1 MEQKPISGHTGLYY
15 LIGSPVEHSVSPAM
29 HNAAFELLGLDSRYV
44 AFDVPL
50 ETLDTAVAGMKVLG
64 IKGWNVTMPDKSRM
78 AELCDELSTASRICG
93 ACNTV
98 RNDGG
103 KLYGTTT
110 DGSGW
115 VESARADGVEP
126 TGSHVVQLGSGGAG
140 TSILVQT
147 AIDGARQIDLFIRPR
162 LWEQMSRMAAR
173 LNRETSCRVEMHHLE
188 DADDLK
194 TSIQRADILLNTTPV
209 GMAKTPG
216 SIVTDKS
223 WFHKGLAVMDVIYE
237 PRETELMRLGREA
250 GCFAANGMYMLLYQG
265 AAAFKIWTGED
276 MPVEAIKAKFF
287 AG

>member
-1 MEQKPISGHTGLYY
+1 MEQKPISGHTGLYC
-15 LIGSPVEHSVSPAM
+15 LIGSPVEHSISPAM
-29 HNAAFELLGLDSRYV
+29 HNASFALTGIDARYT

-50 ETLDTAVAGMKVLG
+50 ESLDAAVAGMKALG
-64 IKGWNVTMPDKSRM
+64 IKGWNVTMPDKNRM
-78 AELCDELSTASRICG
+78 SQLCDELSPASRICG

-110 DGSGW
+110 DGTGW

-126 TGSHVVQLGSGGAG
+126 TGSRVVQLGSGGAG
-140 TSILVQT
+140 TSILIQT
-147 AIDGARQIDLFIRPR
+147 ALDGAKAIDLFIRPR
-162 LWEQMSRMAAR
+162 LWEPMTEM
-173 LNRETSCRVEMHHLE
+173 LEKINRETNCQVTLHHLE
-188 DADDLK
+188 DQDDLK
-194 TSIQRADILLNTTPV
+194 KSIGRADILLNTTPV

-216 SIVTDKS
+216 SLVTDKS

-250 GCFAANGMYMLLYQG
+250 GCLAANGMYMLLYQG
-265 AAAFKIWTGED
+265 AAAFKIWTGVD
-276 MPVEAIKAKFF
+276 MPVAEIKAQFF

>member
-1 MEQKPISGHTGLYY
+1 MEQKPISGHTGLYC

-29 HNAAFELLGLDSRYV
+29 HNAAFELPGLDNRYV

-50 ETLDTAVAGMKVLG
+50 ETLDTAVAGMKALG

-110 DGSGW
+110 DGCGW

-126 TGSHVVQLGSGGAG
+126 TGAHVVQLGSGGAG
-140 TSILVQT
+140 TSILIQT
-147 AIDGARQIDLFIRPR
+147 AIDGAKSIDLFIRPR
-162 LWEQMSRMAAR
+162 LWEQMTEMTAKI
-173 LNRETSCRVEMHHLE
+173 NQETRCVVTLHHLE
-188 DADDLK
+188 DQADLK
-194 TSIQRADILLNTTPV
+194 ASIAKADILLNTTPV

-223 WFHKGLAVMDVIYE
+223 WFHSGLAVMDVIYE

-265 AAAFKIWTGED
+265 AAAFKIWTGVD
-276 MPVEAIKAKFF
+276 MPVEEIKKRFF
-287 AG
+287 AN